1 MKLNGTRIVL
11 EQIPSGI
18 PEENDFSLQK
28 FEIMEPRDGEF
39 LAETIYL
46 ALDPYVRVTMVG
58 RHFFSTPKE
67 GEVPRGSTISRVIKS
82 KNEHFHEGD
91 LVVMESGMQSH
102 AVSNGTDVHHVRT
115 GTAPITTALGI
126 LGMPGFTAYSALLG
140 PAKLK
145 EDDLVLVSAA
155 SGAVG
160 SMVGQIASIKKARVI
175 GIAGGKEKCEWAMN
189 NASLDACIDRKKDD
203 IDKKLSELT
212 SDGFDIFFDNTGGD
226 IQSIVLSKYLALN
239 SRIILSGMISQYN
252 SDQPPSG
259 PNLGNICKQR
269 ATIFGFVVYDFE
281 HMRESFIKDA
291 VDWYENGLLNYTED
305 LVFGIENTP
314 AHFIKL
320 MKGENF
326 GKTIVQFIEL

>member
-1 MKLNGTRIVL
+1 MSTETILVTLNKIPRG
-11 EQIPSGI
+11 IPS
-18 PEENDFSLQK
+18 ENDFKITESK
-28 FEIMEPRDGEF
+28 IRDPEDGEF

-46 ALDPYVRVTMVG
+46 AIDPYIRVTMVG

-82 KNEHFHEGD
+82 KNDHFQEGD

-102 AVSNGTDVHHVRT
+102 AISNGADVHHVRT
-115 GTAPITTALGI
+115 GSAPITTALGI

-175 GIAGGKEKCEWAMN
+175 GIAGGKEKCEWAIN
-189 NASLDACIDRKKDD
+189 NASLHACIDRRKDD
-203 IDKKLSELT
+203 IDQKLNELT
-212 SDGFDIFFDNTGGD
+212 TDGFDIFFDNTGGD
-226 IQSIVLSKYLALN
+226 IQSIVLSKFLALN

-281 HMRESFIKDA
+281 HMRESFIEDA
-291 VDWYENGLLNYTED
+291 VGWYEEGLLNYTED

-326 GKTIVQFIEL
+326 GKTIVQFIDY